1 MKVTGRPRQFD
12 EEEALE
18 RALELFSERG
28 YAATSMA
35 DLVERTGVSKQSLY
49 NTFGD
54 KRSLFL
60 AALDR
65 YCERSDAGLAGEL
78 ARAEVDACALR
89 GLYRRLAK
97 AVSGGNANSCLVAAT
112 SMEVGASDC
121 EIAARL
127 RTHLE
132 RTRGRFEAAIERC
145 VASGDLKQVKSPRAV
160 ARHLT
165 NTLNGLGVLRGGG
178 ATEAE
183 LEEVVDVALSVLE

>member
-12 EEEALE
+12 QDDALD

-65 YCERSDAGLAGEL
+65 YCERTDAGLAGAL
-78 ARAEVDACALR
+78 GGDAGDACALR

-97 AVSGGNANSCLVAAT
+97 AISGGSASSCLVATT

-127 RTHLE
+127 RAHME
-132 RTRGRFEAAIERC
+132 RTRGRFQAAIEQC
-145 VASGDLKQVKSPRAV
+145 IASGDLTHVKSPRAV
-160 ARHLT
+160 AGHLT

-178 ATEAE
+178 ATEEE
-183 LEEVVDVALSVLE
+183 LDEVVDVALSVLE

>member
-12 EEEALE
+12 EDQALE
-18 RALELFSERG
+18 RALELFSQRG

-35 DLVERTGVSKQSLY
+35 DLVEHTGVSKQSLY

-97 AVSGGNANSCLVAAT
+97 AVSGADKSSCLVAAT
-112 SMEVGASDC
+112 SMEVGKSDC
-121 EIAARL
+121 EISARV
-127 RTHLE
+127 RAHLDQ
-132 RTRGRFEAAIERC
+132 TRSRFEAAIERC
-145 VASGDLKQVKSPRAV
+145 VASGDLKRVKSPRAV
-160 ARHLT
+160 ASHLT

-178 ATEAE
+178 ATEEE
-183 LEEVVDVALSVLE
+183 LDEVVDVALSVLE